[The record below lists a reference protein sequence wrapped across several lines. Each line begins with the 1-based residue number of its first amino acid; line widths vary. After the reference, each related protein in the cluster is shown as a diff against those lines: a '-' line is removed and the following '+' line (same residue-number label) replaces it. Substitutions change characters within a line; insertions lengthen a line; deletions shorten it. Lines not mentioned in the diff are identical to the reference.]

1 MYERVFTMKFH
12 PKEGRLVLE
21 AVTLLD
27 SSELF
32 QLVEKELTALA
43 FDVPTLVKSSTTY
56 PSLLEYAVQNKSLTM
71 AAYLLEHFSFREKEI
86 LSMYELLGSRLSEMN
101 NNWENM
107 NTQKRR
113 LSQACSDWNRRTLE
127 KENLVVLY
135 QRIIHLIDLL
145 PANYRSK
152 AIEKL
157 LQRMEMTHT
166 AVLQEVLEHIPHDLN
181 QLEDYDQIVEKV
193 IQNESADAMRFLIES
208 LGLRAHL
215 MDENAKGYTV
225 VESVMQRYMNNV
237 CTKTA
242 IAPACNEN
250 KDEEDK
256 KVKMFI
262 EEEGKSDATQAPYV
276 QLWEKL
282 TPKPQNVAG
291 LLDVVL
297 KSANGMPRVLTT
309 AEKVQKRV
317 KRDSEAVSNDT
328 SSSRRR
334 CLGDRSK
341 SDVYTY
347 RTNRATDG
355 LTNLNTPSEKN
366 VNWVVC

>member
-21 AVTLLD
+21 AVALLD
-27 SSELF
+27 NPELF

-56 PSLLEYAVQNKSLTM
+56 PSLLEFAVQNKSLTM

-86 LSMYELLGSRLSEMN
+86 LSMYGLLGSKLSEMN
-101 NNWENM
+101 TTWEGLNM
-107 NTQKRR
+107 QKRKM
-113 LSQACSDWNRRTLE
+113 SKPSSDWNRRMLE

-145 PANYRSK
+145 PANYRNK

-157 LQRMEMTHT
+157 LQNMQMTQT
-166 AVLQEVLEHIPHDLN
+166 EVLQEVLDHIPSDLK
-181 QLEDYDQIVEKV
+181 QLEDYDKVVEKV
-193 IQNESADAMRFLIES
+193 IEGESADAMRFMIES

-225 VESVMQRYMNNV
+225 VESVMQHYMNNI
-237 CTKTA
+237 CTKQA
-242 IAPACNEN
+242 IAPTCNEN
-250 KDEEDK
+250 QDENDKDE
-256 KVKMFI
+256 KMFI
-262 EEEGKSDATQAPYV
+262 EEEGKTDATQTPYV
-276 QLWEKL
+276 QLWKKL
-282 TPKPQNVAG
+282 TPKPQNVADM
-291 LLDVVL
+291 LDVVL
-297 KSANGMPRVLTT
+297 KNADGMPRVLTT
-309 AEKVQKRV
+309 PEKVQQRV

-355 LTNLNTPSEKN
+355 LTNLVTPNERN
-366 VNWVVC
+366 VK